1 MTQSVTMLINDTEHY
16 DAKKRLKVVMAS
28 VDMLSAVMQNVI
40 TTHVRVLNVVA
51 PLNTH
56 EKVILSKNTIFG
68 FNRLHFKTF

>member
-1 MTQSVTMLINDTEHY
+1 MIQSVTMLINDTEHY

-56 EKVILSKNTIFG
+56 GKLPRARIQFFASRICI
-68 FNRLHFKTF
+68 